1 MELFLSLGHGI
12 NINRQM
18 HQTQMHRS
26 WKKAYRDTRRNTT
39 LPIVSRGNT
48 STGNNTSYDNIQPRQ
63 RGHPN
68 TDSSTKASP
77 HLNEGPT
84 PTYLI
89 GRSSFLTEI
98 PAAEG
103 GQRMLLA
110 YKLCTR
116 ASSEECSN
124 IGALE
129 KSTWCNGHFLLF
141 PSFLCV
147 SLPFSVSRPLFLL
160 GLVQQS
166 GTHPLRWLAWLK

>member
-1 MELFLSLGHGI
+1 MGFIYSNTWFLGSLKRKKHIG
-12 NINRQM
+12 
-18 HQTQMHRS
+18 TQEEHHPS
-26 WKKAYRDTRRNTT
+26 HSHTVTAWENA
-39 LPIVSRGNT
+39 
-48 STGNNTSYDNIQPRQ
+48 STGNNTSYDNIQTRQ
-63 RGHPN
+63 RSSPN
-68 TDSSTKASP
+68 TGCSTKASP
-77 HLNEGPT
+77 DLNEGPT

-129 KSTWCNGHFLLF
+129 KSTRCNGHFLLF
-141 PSFLCV
+141 PSFLYV
-147 SLPFSVSRPLFLL
+147 FLSLSLSPAHSFSSV
-160 GLVQQS
+160 
-166 GTHPLRWLAWLK
+166 

>member
-1 MELFLSLGHGI
+1 MRIRLLWAAKFTRLKCTVPEKSIQGH
-12 NINRQM
+12 
-18 HQTQMHRS
+18 H
-26 WKKAYRDTRRNTT
+26 KNTT
-39 LPIVSRGNT
+39 LPPVSRGNT

-63 RGHPN
+63 RGSPN

-77 HLNEGPT
+77 HSNEGPT
-84 PTYLI
+84 PTYLR

-129 KSTWCNGHFLLF
+129 KSTWCNGHLLLF
-141 PSFLCV
+141 PSFLYV

-166 GTHPLRWLAWLK
+166 STHPLRSLEWLE